1 MFERFTPDASRVAVL
16 AREEALATRH
26 GWSGT
31 EHIWLGVANGR
42 SDPGA
47 VVLARPRLDAPEIRA
62 EIVRRIGTGGAFD
75 VRDEEALLAL
85 GIDLDEVRR
94 AAEDAFGPG
103 ALERPPLRGRRGRC
117 DGPRD
122 GGRLPFS
129 PRAKKS
135 IELALRWATTMRAG
149 SIGTEHL
156 LLGLVANHDG
166 LAAVVLRDRGIGT
179 DEIRAAIDVARDDA
193 AS

>member
-1 MFERFTPDASRVAVL
+1 MFERFTEDARRAVVL
-16 AREEALATRH
+16 AQEEALALRH
-26 GWSGT
+26 GWIGT
-31 EHIWLGVANGR
+31 EHILLGVANGT

-47 VVLARPRLDAPEIRA
+47 VVLARLRLDAPE
-62 EIVRRIGTGGAFD
+62 
-75 VRDEEALLAL
+75 
-85 GIDLDEVRR
+85 IDLDEVRR

-122 GGRLPFS
+122 GGRLPFT

-179 DEIRAAIDVARDDA
+179 DEIRAAIDAARDDA